1 MRRLID
7 EAFADIGMTL
17 RGRPVRQ
24 RINPAD
30 VQVEGSASNL
40 VQPGVGRL
48 AGSQELRTVLS
59 RRNCVTGIQAV
70 LDTAATELAP
80 GLRQNLILGY

>member
-17 RGRPVRQ
+17 RGLPVRQ
-24 RINPAD
+24 RINPD

-48 AGSQELRTVLS
+48 AGSQELRTVPS